1 MKGSGA
7 WFELKSGFT
16 EQLAAFAQGEIGDK
30 NVIDA
35 LDTIL
40 MQSEVVANNNGR
52 QELSDLISAANL
64 PPDLNRILLNKLI
77 EQKTRISPH
86 PTDSDLPP
94 SHDSQAAADSK
105 AHHTHSSSLLQDLL
119 RWDASKER
127 KNIKPGQ
134 IIRGTYQLDFK
145 IGSGGMGVVWKALDL
160 IQDAG
165 ESRDKYAA
173 IKFINHEIRSHPD
186 ALKALVREFARYKK
200 LIHPNIV
207 KAYEL
212 NRDKSEVFIA
222 MEYLE
227 GLTLKQFIKN
237 HPEGISL
244 KEAQPIIKAM
254 CDALDYAH
262 HEGIIHLDFKPGNVF
277 YNPQTG
283 IGKVIDFGIARLSSR
298 QDRDKTRFDPGNLG
312 AMTTAYASIEMLI
325 QEDPDPRDDIYG
337 LACVVYELLSG
348 RHPFDKNL
356 ALKAE
361 GAKMRPDPIQGLS
374 RDEFNAILHGL
385 SFHRNDRTPSAKQF
399 YDELF
404 SPRIIAEKKRLRHII
419 AGALTLLGLILIT
432 YLAYQAY
439 DSWRFN
445 RVKTAISD
453 GEPEGLEDFKMLALQ
468 DQMALINDPSLRSAL
483 LKLAATHYQ
492 KLDVLRFIEQL
503 EPPIKQALLSNQKVR
518 KYLIAHF
525 IGLIQQAI
533 AADEFGRAQQ
543 LSQELLQQYP
553 DSIQLM
559 EHARSVE
566 PKRQARIAGL
576 VNQYRRCLL
585 DISRPLIEL
594 SPCLLDS
601 KKRLRK
607 IDDTISLPASATL
620 TTRFDKETQSYL
632 NNGQIEPATH
642 LLDQWRSLEPQ
653 ENERRA
659 QLEQQL
665 LISREVEAFSEKLQ
679 SDDDK
684 QMQQQITTLQQANAV
699 VRQQTLSRPAV
710 KQRLLQFYQ
719 DSVAAYLKEN
729 NFKPALSLVTDGMH
743 LFSGN
748 RAEVLKLKVLAK
760 SVQQQETRYLDTLTR
775 DYQAELQHDEPDLKH
790 IQALLKAVSRV
801 SPDHVLL
808 TLPTIGERYSA
819 KIDAA
824 IDNEQFALAARLLS
838 DWKTLKPADSNS
850 NAYKQ
855 LTEKRQAQLIAFQN
869 REKLSRKLQQAIE
882 GGQLESIE
890 HTIKEVITK
899 SPPGDQE
906 KIISPLS
913 EQLIAFY
920 RKQIESL
927 IQQDAYDQALETAAK
942 LQAMLPDSKEN
953 ANLEKLIVAS
963 KNSRLKQLVQESLN
977 AIRADR
983 LQGQAI
989 FNPLLKLRSIDTD
1002 YLKQNN
1008 AVFSQLK
1015 KRLVKFTDNP
1025 EAIPQLA
1032 DVINHWERFNNGGNS
1047 SGENGKE
1054 FVRKTK
1060 NLIAL
1065 RCLFKGRNFKR
1076 GNQPS
1081 IANEYFML
1089 GLSLEPIQTVREA
1102 LERELL
1108 K

>member
-1 MKGSGA
+1 MKGSDS
-7 WFELKSGFT
+7 WDELKSGFT

-30 NVIDA
+30 EVIDA
-35 LDTIL
+35 LDSIL
-40 MQSEVVANNNGR
+40 MQSDVVANNGGR
-52 QELSDLISAANL
+52 QELSDLVSAANL
-64 PPDLNRILLNKLI
+64 PPDLNRLLLNKLI
-77 EQKTRISPH
+77 EQKTRIFPH
-86 PTDSDLPP
+86 PTDSNFSP
-94 SHDSQAAADSK
+94 SDSQAAADSK
-105 AHHTHSSSLLQDLL
+105 AHHTQSSSLLQDLL

-145 IGSGGMGVVWKALDL
+145 IGSGGMGEVWKALDL

-212 NRDKSEVFIA
+212 NRDESEVFIA

-227 GLTLKQFIKN
+227 GLSLKQFIKN

-325 QEDPDPRDDIYG
+325 QEEPDPRDDIYG

-361 GAKMRPDPIQGLS
+361 GAKMRPKPIQGLS

-404 SPRIIAEKKRLRHII
+404 SPRIIAEKKRLRQII
-419 AGALTLLGLILIT
+419 AGALTLLALILLP

-445 RVKTAISD
+445 RVKATISE
-453 GEPEGLEDFKMLALQ
+453 GESEGLEDFKMLALQ
-468 DQMALINDPSLRSAL
+468 DQMVLVNDPALRSAL

-503 EPPIKQALLSNQKVR
+503 APPIKQALLSNQKVR
-518 KYLIAHF
+518 EYLIAHF
-525 IGLIQQAI
+525 IGLIEQAI
-533 AADEFGRAQQ
+533 AADEFDRAQQ

-559 EHARSVE
+559 EHARSIE
-566 PKRQARIAGL
+566 PKRQTTIAAL
-576 VNQYRRCLL
+576 LSQYRQCLF
-585 DISRPLIEL
+585 DISRPLLEL

-601 KKRLRK
+601 KERLRK

-632 NNGQIEPATH
+632 NNGQIEPATQ

-665 LISREVEAFSEKLQ
+665 LISREIEALSEKLQ
-679 SDDDK
+679 SSDDN
-684 QMQQQITTLQQANAV
+684 QLQQQITTLQQANTV

-719 DSVAAYLKEN
+719 DSVTAYLEEN
-729 NFKPALSLVTDGMH
+729 NFKPALSLVTDGIN

-748 RAEVLKLKVLAK
+748 RAEVLELKALAK
-760 SVQQQETRYLDTLTR
+760 SVQLRETRYLDSLTH
-775 DYQAELQHDEPDLKH
+775 DYQTELQHEEPNITH

-801 SPDHVLL
+801 SPEHDLL
-808 TLPTIGERYSA
+808 TLPTIGESYSA
-819 KIDAA
+819 KIDTA
-824 IDNEQFALAARLLS
+824 IDNEQFALAARLLN
-838 DWKTLKPADSNS
+838 DWKALKPADSNS
-850 NAYKQ
+850 NTYKQ

-882 GGQLESIE
+882 GGQLKSIE
-890 HTIKEVITK
+890 QAIKDIKTT
-899 SPPGDQE
+899 SSHGDQE
-906 KIISPLS
+906 KIINPLS
-913 EQLIAFY
+913 KQLIAFY
-920 RKQIESL
+920 RTHIESL
-927 IQQDAYDQALETAAK
+927 IQQDAYDKALETVAK
-942 LQAMLPDSKEN
+942 LQAMLPDNRET
-953 ANLEKLIVAS
+953 ANLENLIVAS
-963 KNSRLKQLVQESLN
+963 KNSRLKQLAQESLT
-977 AIRADR
+977 AIHADR

-989 FNPLLKLRSIDTD
+989 FNPLLKLRTIDSG
-1002 YLKQNN
+1002 YLTQNN
-1008 AVFSQLK
+1008 AVFDQLK
-1015 KRLVKFTDNP
+1015 KRLLKLTDTP
-1025 EAIPQLA
+1025 GAIPQLA
-1032 DVINHWERFNNGGNS
+1032 DVLNHWERFNNGGNG

-1065 RCLFKGRNFKR
+1065 RCLFKGRNFKKS
-1076 GNQPS
+1076 NQPS

-1102 LERELL
+1102 LEKELL